1 MSTAPDVPHEAP
13 ALTIVEPRK
22 GARRALIVFG
32 ASGVRR
38 RDGHRP
44 EEAAVVTRGD
54 VYLGPIVGS
63 NSEPFD
69 AALAE
74 LIVWRV
80 KSVMLNMAG
89 IVVPRLDALTDVE
102 HDLVLEVTRSWA
114 VGGDSGVRLIDAPT
128 APVARLPLWRLG
140 RLGRRGRDPLLEVSA
155 PRSGKSQATLRAMLD
170 ERAPSVAALKDGV
183 MSVVS
188 PSAES
193 RDFAHARTV
202 AADLHRAGI
211 PGVGIAHYL
220 TAYGYVNSR
229 GVPGAWHHARLR
241 EALAG
246 DR

>member
-1 MSTAPDVPHEAP
+1 MSTAPDGPHEDP
-13 ALTIVEPRK
+13 ALSVVEPRK

-32 ASGVRR
+32 ALGVGG

-44 EEAAVVTRGD
+44 EEVAVVTRRN

-63 NSEPFD
+63 NGEPFD
-69 AALAE
+69 RALAE
-74 LIVWRV
+74 LMVWRV

-89 IVVPRLDALTDVE
+89 VVVPQLDELTDLE
-102 HDLVLEVTRSWA
+102 QDLILEVTRSWA
-114 VGGDSGVRLIDAPT
+114 VGSDSGVRLVDAPT
-128 APVARLPLWRLG
+128 APVARLPLWRV
-140 RLGRRGRDPLLEVSA
+140 RRRGRDPLLEVTA
-155 PRSGKSQATLRAMLD
+155 PRSGTSQATLRAMLD
-170 ERAPSVAALKDGV
+170 ERAPSVSALNDGV

-211 PGVGIAHYL
+211 SGVGIAHYL